1 MVAGTRLGEA
11 GILTHMQAAVG
22 VVQKGLRPTIPPNT
36 PIPLAAVMVACWS
49 RDPAMRP
56 SFEELRQQLDEI
68 LESTRADDMRR
79 HNSGTNLVHLGHE
92 SRFITMF

>member
-1 MVAGTRLGEA
+1 MAGIQLGEE
-11 GILTHMQAAVG
+11 GLLTRVQAAVG

-36 PIPLAAVMVACWS
+36 PGPLAAVMVACWA
-49 RDPAMRP
+49 RDPAVRP

-79 HNSGTNLVHLGHE
+79 HNSGTPLSQLPG
-92 SRFITMF
+92 